1 VETAHDLHLGYVDGN
16 ATNLHENRITK
27 DGQTQKK

>member
-1 VETAHDLHLGYVDGN
+1 MKNDLHLGHANGN

-27 DGQTQKK
+27 KLVKPQK